1 MRRSRMLLKI
11 VLFCDVYVAVFLF
24 QTPVNIRIRVSEF
37 KTLGLNRFGHMVQM
51 IKVNKKSS

>member
-1 MRRSRMLLKI
+1 MLLKI